1 MTLSVYQWRVAIGS
15 SSWHFFFFFF
25 FFFFFSNERSLSEN
39 FVFLLIRDWFTLR
52 WSVNV
57 NLKKNM
63 KRKTFPHFFVCFTTP
78 PGVAKF
84 MEKFQSYWK
93 VKIIIIICDDEHNPS
108 FLNDDDYFQMMSWR
122 SSFCDLQ
129 NFLRQP
135 FFFFKRNNWK
145 QFTSK
150 RWKSMA
156 FWVWITIHLH
166 HCVEYL
172 KKKRT
177 FISISFLYITYIFFV
192 STFVVSYVILY
203 YQPPPPFWFLHWQFQ
218 PLRPICDVSRN
229 RSQLVLGRKV
239 KVICFLSLSSI
250 VKGEPNILEL
260 GAVVLSWVHLNIF
273 WLSELPVVSLYI

>member
-1 MTLSVYQWRVAIGS
+1 MPSNFWLNIIKDNYLIFRKIVLANYY
-15 SSWHFFFFFF
+15 HFREGFKLMWINCIF
-25 FFFFFSNERSLSEN
+25 SEN

-135 FFFFKRNNWK
+135 FFFF
-145 QFTSK
+145 
-150 RWKSMA
+150 
-156 FWVWITIHLH
+156 
-166 HCVEYL
+166 
-172 KKKRT
+172 
-177 FISISFLYITYIFFV
+177 
-192 STFVVSYVILY
+192 
-203 YQPPPPFWFLHWQFQ
+203 
-218 PLRPICDVSRN
+218 
-229 RSQLVLGRKV
+229 
-239 KVICFLSLSSI
+239 
-250 VKGEPNILEL
+250 
-260 GAVVLSWVHLNIF
+260 
-273 WLSELPVVSLYI
+273 